1 MTAFLYRCRGSLP
14 VVRLRLRHSR
24 DEAGITTIEWLG
36 LGLMV
41 LLVIIGLAPDVRSL
55 GQDVLTAIKER
66 ILGQG

>member
-1 MTAFLYRCRGSLP
+1 MTAFLCRCRAALP
-14 VVRLRLRHSR
+14 LLRRRLRHPG

-41 LLVIIGLAPDVRSL
+41 LLVIIGLSPDVRSL
-55 GQDVLTAIKER
+55 GQDVLTAIRER